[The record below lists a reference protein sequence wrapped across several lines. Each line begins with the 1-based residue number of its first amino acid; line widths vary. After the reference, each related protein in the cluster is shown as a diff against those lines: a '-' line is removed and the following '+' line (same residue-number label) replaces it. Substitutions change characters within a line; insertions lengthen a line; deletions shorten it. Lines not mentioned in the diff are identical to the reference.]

1 MIEQRKEIVQ
11 LNKQIVTLNENSNYD
26 PDCLARYLDEI
37 CDLKNEI
44 DQLNIEII
52 KLNSKSKEEFIYEY
66 FFY

>member
-26 PDCLARYLDEI
+26 PDCLARYLGEI

-44 DQLNIEII
+44 DELNIEII

>member
-44 DQLNIEII
+44 DELNIEII
-52 KLNSKSKEEFIYEY
+52 KLV
-66 FFY
+66 